1 MDWRY
6 EYWSASAVSSV
17 PTNSVVPSLTVRTG
31 TGVAS
36 ATPAAVTIAAPS
48 ATKALLRPGE
58 AGRSRTV
65 TRCAAADD
73 HLFLPDT
80 LRLRSEQCRPY
91 GRAAQQAKRL
101 ADLGTYFFHTPFDL

>member
-6 EYWSASAVSSV
+6 EYWNASAVSSV

-36 ATPAAVTIAAPS
+36 ATPAAVTIAAAS
-48 ATKALLRPGE
+48 ATRALLRPGE

-65 TRCAAADD
+65 TRCAASDD
-73 HLFLPDT
+73 HLFLPGT
-80 LRLRSEQCRPY
+80 FRLRSAQCPPL
-91 GRAAQQAKRL
+91 RAVCAASQKACQLKHLLFPDA
-101 ADLGTYFFHTPFDL
+101 F